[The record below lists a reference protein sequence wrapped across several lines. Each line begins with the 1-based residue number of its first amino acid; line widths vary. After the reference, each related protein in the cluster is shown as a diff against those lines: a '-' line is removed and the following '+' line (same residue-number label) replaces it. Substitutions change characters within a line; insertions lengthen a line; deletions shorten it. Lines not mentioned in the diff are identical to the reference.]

1 MVFIPDDIFDES
13 LKESVKGNH
22 LQNDVLLRYA
32 MHYQNEGKEPE
43 PERLAEELGEPLENV
58 KDALSYLSDK
68 GWLEKVKDYF
78 E

>member
-1 MVFIPDDIFDES
+1 MVFIPDDILGES
-13 LKESVKGNH
+13 IRESVKGNH

-32 MHYQNEGKEPE
+32 MHSQNEGTEPD
-43 PERLAEELGEPLENV
+43 PERLAQELDEPLEKV
-58 KDALSYLSDK
+58 KEALSYLSDK